1 VDSTRRLNSHAEERF
16 RWLVARTPSTTT
28 KQPRIGGLIMDNQPD
43 LNTIM
48 GRAQDVWTLFV
59 ALQEAGFERQ
69 EALLVMPPLI
79 VAGAINK

>member
-1 VDSTRRLNSHAEERF
+1 
-16 RWLVARTPSTTT
+16 
-28 KQPRIGGLIMDNQPD
+28 MDNQPD